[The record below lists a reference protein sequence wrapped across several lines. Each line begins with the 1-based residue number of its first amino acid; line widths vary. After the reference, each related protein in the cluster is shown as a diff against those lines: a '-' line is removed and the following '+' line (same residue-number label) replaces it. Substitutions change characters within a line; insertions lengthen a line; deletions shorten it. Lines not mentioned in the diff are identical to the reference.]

1 MRARRVG
8 SRPILLG
15 ACIVCPM
22 LRLELEEKNITIRS
36 LEKDVAPR
44 PPTVDCLI
52 FPGLIGDMDDLT
64 VEKTNLENENTNLRA
79 ILGWVSCH
87 EPQLGMVIKQYQREM
102 ALIECFRIVGLWT
115 YYLKDFNALL

>member
-15 ACIVCPM
+15 ACTVCPT

-44 PPTVDCLI
+44 PPTVDCLVC
-52 FPGLIGDMDDLT
+52 PGLIGDMDDLM

-87 EPQLGMVIKQYQREM
+87 EPQLGMMIK
-102 ALIECFRIVGLWT
+102 
-115 YYLKDFNALL
+115 